1 MKYKIRFLLALL
13 FIMSLP
19 ASADSISSQASKFW
33 VEFRNAVKSEDY
45 QALET
50 MTRFP
55 LAVHG
60 ELDFMPVKKIEK
72 EGFAG
77 AFKKLLNQEIY
88 IDKNGQEIRTTMR
101 NVVIET
107 VQIDKKYNLDR
118 DKHFRVSDLE
128 FDYKDNRW
136 ALFRTYYP
144 EE

>member
-1 MKYKIRFLLALL
+1 MKYKIRFFIALL
-13 FIMSLP
+13 LIVSLP
-19 ASADSISSQASKFW
+19 ADAGSIATQASEFW
-33 VEFRNAVKSEDY
+33 VNFRNAVKSEDY

-60 ELDFMPVKKIEK
+60 ELDFMPVKKIGR
-72 EGFAG
+72 EGFAE

-88 IDKNGQEIRTTMR
+88 IDKNGQEIRTSMR

-107 VQIDKKYNLDR
+107 VQIDKKYNLER